1 MKSSTSCVNV
11 AYPAALRRSRV
22 PSSRSLLSLLGPL
35 TGPDTC
41 ATLRRDFVMHQPNR
55 RQFIHQTT
63 IASLAGGALLAGFLD
78 VAEVKQRK
86 MTIDLVC
93 GNLGVSAKQREA
105 IELAA
110 RHGFESVGADG
121 AFLAALSDDQ
131 VAELKSFMKAQ
142 GIVFGAAGLPVEFR
156 RDDDRLRE
164 GLKDLPKF
172 AAGLQ
177 RAGVD
182 RVATWLMPCHD
193 TLPYQQNF
201 RQHVTRL
208 RDVARTLKE
217 HDVRLGLE
225 YVGPKTSWASRRYT
239 FIHTLAEMKDL
250 IAEINTGNVGFV
262 LDSWHWWHAG
272 DTAAD
277 LLALKGSDVI
287 AVDLNDAPAG
297 VPKDQQSD
305 GRRELPCAT
314 GVIDVGVFLKALN
327 EIGYD
332 GPVRAEPF
340 NQAVNKMPKEEACA
354 AAAAALKKAFAL
366 IS

>member
-1 MKSSTSCVNV
+1 
-11 AYPAALRRSRV
+11 
-22 PSSRSLLSLLGPL
+22 
-35 TGPDTC
+35 
-41 ATLRRDFVMHQPNR
+41 MHQPNR

-63 IASLAGGALLAGFLD
+63 IASLAGGALFASFSD
-78 VAEVKQRK
+78 AAEVKQRK

-93 GNLGVSAKQREA
+93 GNIGVSANQREA

-121 AFLAALSDDQ
+121 AFLASLSDDQ
-131 VAELKSFMKAQ
+131 VPELKSFIKAK

-156 RDDDRLRE
+156 RDDDRFRE

-172 AAGLQ
+172 AASLQ

-193 TLPYQQNF
+193 TLPYLQNF

-208 RDVARTLKE
+208 RNVAQTLQE

-272 DTAAD
+272 DTVAD

-287 AVDLNDAPAG
+287 AVDLNDAPAS
-297 VPKDQQSD
+297 VPKEQQSA

-314 GVIDVGVFLKALN
+314 GVIDVGAFLKALN
-327 EIGYD
+327 EISYD

-340 NQAVNKMPKEEACA
+340 NQAVNRMPKEEACA
-354 AAAAALKKAFAL
+354 AVAVALKKAFAL

>member
-1 MKSSTSCVNV
+1 
-11 AYPAALRRSRV
+11 
-22 PSSRSLLSLLGPL
+22 
-35 TGPDTC
+35 
-41 ATLRRDFVMHQPNR
+41 MHRPTR
-55 RQFIHQTT
+55 RQFICQTT
-63 IASLAGGALLAGFLD
+63 FAALAGGAGFASLSNA
-78 VAEVKQRK
+78 VEAKPRK
-86 MTIDLVC
+86 MTMDLVC
-93 GNLGVSAKQREA
+93 GNIGVSASQREA

-121 AFLAALSDDQ
+121 GFLASLSDGQ
-131 VAELKSFMKAQ
+131 VTELKSFMKARS
-142 GIVFGAAGLPVEFR
+142 IVFGAAGLPVEFR
-156 RDDDRLRE
+156 RDEARFNE
-164 GLKDLPKF
+164 GLKGLPQF

-177 RAGVD
+177 RAGVG
-182 RVATWLMPCHD
+182 RAATWLMPCHD
-193 TLPYQQNF
+193 TLPYLQNF

-208 RDVARTLKE
+208 RKVARTLQE

-250 IAEINTGNVGFV
+250 IGEINTGNVGVV

-272 DTAAD
+272 DTVAD
-277 LLALKGSDVI
+277 LLALKGSEVI
-287 AVDLNDAPAG
+287 AVDLNDSPAA
-297 VPKDQQSD
+297 VPKDQQPD

-314 GVIDVGVFLKALN
+314 GVIDVGAFLKALN

-340 NQAVNKMPKEEACA
+340 NQAVNGMPGEEACA
-354 AAAAALKKAFAL
+354 AVAAALKKAFAL

>member
-1 MKSSTSCVNV
+1 
-11 AYPAALRRSRV
+11 
-22 PSSRSLLSLLGPL
+22 
-35 TGPDTC
+35 
-41 ATLRRDFVMHQPNR
+41 MHQTNR
-55 RQFIHQTT
+55 RRFIHQTT
-63 IASLAGGALLAGFLD
+63 IASLAGGAFFASFSD
-78 VAEVKQRK
+78 AAEVKQRK

-93 GNLGVSAKQREA
+93 GNIGVSANQREA

-121 AFLAALSDDQ
+121 AFLASLSDDQ
-131 VAELKSFMKAQ
+131 VPELKSFMKAK

-156 RDDDRLRE
+156 RDDDRFRE

-177 RAGVD
+177 RAGVV
-182 RVATWLMPCHD
+182 RVTTWLMPCHD
-193 TLPYQQNF
+193 ALPYLQNL

-208 RDVARTLKE
+208 RTVARTLKE
-217 HDVRLGLE
+217 HGVRLGLE

-250 IAEINTGNVGFV
+250 IAEIDTGNVGFV

-272 DTAAD
+272 DTVAD
-277 LLALKGSDVI
+277 LLALRGSEVI
-287 AVDLNDAPAG
+287 AVDLNDAPAA
-297 VPKDQQSD
+297 VPKEQQSD

-314 GVIDVGVFLKALN
+314 GVIDVGAFLKALN

-340 NQAVNKMPKEEACA
+340 NQAVNRMPKEEACA
-354 AAAAALKKAFAL
+354 VVAVALKKAFAL